1 MAYSLCIL
9 KAMESRDKKL
19 SRYFNFYSLYNT
31 WKDQLHRINGSQFY
45 EWPFGLEKSSG
56 LWRNGP
62 RMSSLS
68 RKPHE
73 KVRFKAKPKRKKK
86 STITQKQSAFF
97 VLQKPVNVLR
107 SSTAKFRRKTP
118 LYGKPLKTFYQV
130 RQTCLNSERYLLHV
144 TSTTRHTGAHQYEV
158 PFRLEVQCQNA
169 LQKLA
174 FFPKLLLCC
183 PLKDTDLWERKLWQ
197 LQNHGPIMI

>member
-1 MAYSLCIL
+1 M
-9 KAMESRDKKL
+9 
-19 SRYFNFYSLYNT
+19 
-31 WKDQLHRINGSQFY
+31 
-45 EWPFGLEKSSG
+45 
-56 LWRNGP
+56 
-62 RMSSLS
+62 
-68 RKPHE
+68 
-73 KVRFKAKPKRKKK
+73 KK
-86 STITQKQSAFF
+86 SDSRQSLREKKNQPLRRNSQLFLFFRNQLTFWGVPQQNLGGKQ
-97 VLQKPVNVLR
+97 LEE
-107 SSTAKFRRKTP
+107 TP

-197 LQNHGPIMI
+197 LQNHGPIMIWGFLFINYFSPGSQRSNRFSGWRSFIY